1 MAHLHL
7 SISINTSDP
16 AEAADILARL
26 EGVKLSSMADGA
38 GYGQG
43 IYAEAATKLQ
53 ASNDPGANA
62 PVDANKRTRRTKEQ
76 IAADNAAAAAR
87 GGTRDLAE
95 QIAEVQAEETAV
107 DLGLGDGPAAA
118 APTIDDVKA
127 AMTAHMGKHSAKKTQ
142 DVLLAT
148 TGAGMISAIPAEK
161 YAAAIAALQADM
173 G

>member
-1 MAHLHL
+1 MAKIQLIIDADDGADL
-7 SISINTSDP
+7 QNTLRYLAAGGASVAAVAPTD
-16 AEAADILARL
+16 AADN
-26 EGVKLSSMADGA
+26 
-38 GYGQG
+38 
-43 IYAEAATKLQ
+43 
-53 ASNDPGANA
+53 ASNQVVEG
-62 PVDANKRTRRTKEQ
+62 ANKRTRRTKEQ
-76 IAADNAAAAAR
+76 IAADEAAAAAAR

>member
-1 MAHLHL
+1 MAKIQLIIDASSPGEL
-7 SISINTSDP
+7 Q
-16 AEAADILARL
+16 DILSDL
-26 EGVKLSSMADGA
+26 A
-38 GYGQG
+38 GYTTSFTPNETTRAALDA
-43 IYAEAATKLQ
+43 AERGETTRISGVEELNGGPA
-53 ASNDPGANA
+53 
-62 PVDANKRTRRTKEQ
+62 KRARRTKEQ

>member
-1 MAHLHL
+1 MAKIQLIIEAEDGADL
-7 SISINTSDP
+7 QNTLRYMAANGASVVAAGTAGVAAASTD
-16 AEAADILARL
+16 AADN
-26 EGVKLSSMADGA
+26 
-38 GYGQG
+38 
-43 IYAEAATKLQ
+43 
-53 ASNDPGANA
+53 ASNQVTEG
-62 PVDANKRTRRTKEQ
+62 ANKRTRRTKEQ
-76 IAADNAAAAAR
+76 IAADEAAAAAR